1 MMKKLAFVILSAT
14 ASIVSAQYTATILPT
29 PNGTGRAAAAG
40 GGQIV
45 GVAFGSGGGP
55 ALWNGVAHTFGVL
68 STTGYS
74 NVELRGVGGQQQV
87 GWGSVGNQT
96 HALAWAG
103 TGQPPIDLHNT
114 AFPSTIALATDG
126 VTQVGAGS
134 PLIGIGSRA
143 VLWQG
148 SAQSIVSLH
157 PAGYENSEAAGV
169 WGNVQV
175 GSVSGGPG
183 GGAVLWRGS
192 AQSMQLLP
200 GPKGIKTAGASAI
213 HGDLIVGTLDGA
225 SSIVWDANTL
235 SFSLLGPGRALD
247 TNAEHQVGYAGSAF
261 EERALRWSGTEAS
274 RLDLHQFLPG
284 NVASSIAL
292 GIDENGIIAGWGN
305 INGFGQVPI
314 VWTPVAEPGTCLFLS
329 LGTVILILRK
339 EK

>member
-1 MMKKLAFVILSAT
+1 MKKALVSIILAAVACIACS
-14 ASIVSAQYTATILPT
+14 QYTATILPT
-29 PNGTGRAAAAG
+29 PNGTGRASGAG

-45 GVAFGSGGGP
+45 GITFGPGGGP
-55 ALWNGVAHTFGVL
+55 AVWDGVL
-68 STTGYS
+68 HTYGLLATSGYS
-74 NVELRGVGGQQQV
+74 NVEVRGVGGQQQV
-87 GWGSVGNQT
+87 GWGTVGNQT

-103 TGQPPIDLHNT
+103 TGVSPIDLHNA

-134 PLIGIGSRA
+134 PLVGIGSRA

-169 WGNVQV
+169 WGDVQV
-175 GSVSGGPG
+175 GSVSGDPG

-200 GPKGIKTAGASAI
+200 GPKGVKTAGASAI

-225 SSIVWDANTL
+225 SSIIWDANTL

-305 INGFGQVPI
+305 INGIGQVPI
-314 VWTPVAEPGTCLFLS
+314 VWTPVPEPGTFLVLSAGIVILFL
-329 LGTVILILRK
+329 RK
-339 EK
+339 KK